1 MSATIKLETNKL
13 ILSKE
18 AIKLLNACPGDRIAI
33 NYKQE
38 SNTNTYPVIG
48 LSSCFSDPESGQ
60 KLTKSNTLSFRGN
73 QNTILKLYGEE
84 FKLEPESFQ
93 SCVFKLIPIIK

>member
-1 MSATIKLETNKL
+1 MLPTIKLESNKL
-13 ILSKE
+13 IFSKE
-18 AIKLLNACPGDRIAI
+18 AISLLNVSPGDRIAI

-48 LSSCFSDPESGQ
+48 LSSCFSSPDDGN

-84 FKLEPESFQ
+84 FTLEPENQ
-93 SCVFKLIPIIK
+93 NCVFKLVPITK